1 MGKIDLQ
8 PLPGYALV
16 RLPKK
21 YESGLSV
28 EKEKYSTNS
37 SGVLLAM
44 THSTSTAG
52 NVHVDQDYISVYE
65 QFKDMTVYFTP
76 FEDGDEIK
84 LNDDEYVFIPIEKLR
99 GGKL

>member
-1 MGKIDLQ
+1 MLNDNLQ

-37 SGVLLAM
+37 SGMLLEM
-44 THSTSTAG
+44 THSTSAAG
-52 NVHVDQDYISVYE
+52 NVYMYE
-65 QFKDMTVYFTP
+65 QFKGMTVYFTP
-76 FEDGDEIK
+76 FEDGDVIK
-84 LNDDEYVFIPIEKLR
+84 LNEDEYVFVPIEKLR